1 MRRSVA
7 AARGMH
13 SHKEALLRRWQS
25 LTGDCEPPPAMLV
38 KLVEET
44 ATKIESL
51 GPPLKV
57 ELEEDKRHRAVY
69 RSIADSE
76 QKLQFFS
83 ARQIACRL
91 LSADGYLCDGCWLPR
106 LEDCI
111 CNKIVKGS
119 LWRGIKLWLYMH
131 PKDFL
136 RKNNTGKLLW
146 QTFGFEAV
154 KLCIFGVEQ
163 QENAMWS
170 ALQQAGH
177 ENVWCVYPGR
187 DETGYR
193 VDEIPIADVFVEEAS
208 KRSEEEAACALHFIL
223 MDGTWTNSKAMLSR
237 INIRANRA
245 WNDAVPCVTLEP
257 LLPSAMHALR
267 PQPSTEKTC
276 TAAAA
281 SQLLRELSSRRE
293 MALVG
298 AQLEE
303 SARVIDKSITC
314 LFDSLACRRKR
325 GGKPLCRLPAQLQQL

>member
-1 MRRSVA
+1 MATCVTGAGCLVWKIASATRSSRDRCGAVSSFGSTCIPSFECG
-7 AARGMH
+7 GM
-13 SHKEALLRRWQS
+13 L
-25 LTGDCEPPPAMLV
+25 C
-38 KLVEET
+38 
-44 ATKIESL
+44 
-51 GPPLKV
+51 
-57 ELEEDKRHRAVY
+57 
-69 RSIADSE
+69 
-76 QKLQFFS
+76 
-83 ARQIACRL
+83 
-91 LSADGYLCDGCWLPR
+91 YL
-106 LEDCI
+106 
-111 CNKIVKGS
+111 
-119 LWRGIKLWLYMH
+119 
-131 PKDFL
+131 DFL